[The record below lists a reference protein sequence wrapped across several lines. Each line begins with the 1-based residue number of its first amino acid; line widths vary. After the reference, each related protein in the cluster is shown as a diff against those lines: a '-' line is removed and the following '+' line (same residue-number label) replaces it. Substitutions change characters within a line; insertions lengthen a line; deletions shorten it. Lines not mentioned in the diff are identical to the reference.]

1 MKIWPRSLMG
11 QMMLAVALAL
21 LLAQGIGA
29 FLAYR
34 AGAERREAAL
44 IHSAAFRLLT
54 AARGQDQ
61 ERNRADDRRAD
72 DRREGDR
79 RPNDRRSDGD
89 RSGDRRGADR
99 RQEGPRFAIVAFRG
113 GGGFRLERADMS
125 PLRSG
130 ERRDAEAEGELRR
143 ILGGEDVAVS
153 EIVVLRRAVADDE
166 MARRRLERQRS
177 LVAGDHEPPA
187 QVLVAAVR
195 PVGGDWLIARVFV
208 PMGERAIVMSLIVQ
222 TLFIYVVLCGAI
234 ALILRRITRPLAAL
248 TDRLERFAETRSV
261 DGQLDPQGPDDVRRL
276 IVAHNLMEARIAAL
290 LDEKDVM
297 LGAIGHDLKT
307 PLAAL
312 RVRIES
318 VEDDT
323 ERAKMAATIED
334 IVRSL
339 DDILSL
345 ARVGRP
351 SDPLEATELSALVA
365 SVVEEYED
373 MDQPV
378 ELVDTQRVVLPLR
391 ATWLRRAFRNL
402 IDNALRYGQ
411 RARVSLVRET
421 RQVVIWIEDDGP
433 GIAEA
438 DIERMMEPFSR
449 GDPSRNSGTG
459 GAGLG
464 LTLARA
470 IAEQH
475 GGALTLVNR
484 KAADGTVSGLIA
496 TLRLPLT

>member
-1 MKIWPRSLMG
+1 MKVWPRSLMG
-11 QMMLAVALAL
+11 QMMLAVAMAL

-44 IHSAAFRLLT
+44 LHSAAFRLLSAT
-54 AARGQDQ
+54 RGGDEARG
-61 ERNRADDRRAD
+61 E
-72 DRREGDR
+72 EG
-79 RPNDRRSDGD
+79 
-89 RSGDRRGADR
+89 RSG
-99 RQEGPRFAIVAFRG
+99 GPRFRLR
-113 GGGFRLERADMS
+113 GFRLEQAAVS
-125 PLRSG
+125 PLRAG
-130 ERRDAEAEGELRR
+130 ERRDEMAERGLRR
-143 ILGGEDVAVS
+143 ILADQDFPVADV
-153 EIVVLRRAVADDE
+153 VVLRREVRADE
-166 MARRRLERQRS
+166 SARRRIERQRRTMDRPHDNPRH
-177 LVAGDHEPPA
+177 LLIAG
-187 QVLVAAVR
+187 VR
-195 PVGGDWLIARVFV
+195 PNGGDWLVARVFV
-208 PMGERAIVMSLIVQ
+208 PPGERAIVFSLLVQ

-248 TDRLERFAETRSV
+248 TGRLERFAETRSA
-261 DGQLDPQGPDDVRRL
+261 DGQLDPQGPEDMRRL
-276 IVAHNLMEARIAAL
+276 IVAHNAMEARIAAL

-318 VEDDT
+318 VEDET
-323 ERAKMAATIED
+323 ERARMAATIED

-351 SDPLEATELSALVA
+351 SDPLEQTELSALVA

-373 MDQPV
+373 MGEPV
-378 ELVDTQRVVLPLR
+378 ELLDIQRVVLPLR
-391 ATWLRRAFRNL
+391 ATWLRRGMRNL
-402 IDNALRYGQ
+402 IDNALRYGT

-421 RQVVIWIEDDGP
+421 KQVVIWIEDDGP
-433 GIAEA
+433 GIAES
-438 DIERMMEPFSR
+438 DLERMMEPFAR
-449 GDPSRNSGTG
+449 GDPSRNTGTG

-475 GGALTLVNR
+475 GGALVLANRRGPDGSVGGLV
-484 KAADGTVSGLIA
+484 A
-496 TLRLPLT
+496 TLTLPLA